1 MKKITKI
8 FVALIAVFSLGVA
21 TLSPVVVQANR
32 EQDLSLCIAEGG
44 TVSGTGANM
53 TCTRPGDARTVEGVI
68 PTVMNVVFF
77 FIGVSSVVMIVYG
90 SVLLVKSR
98 GGEDVK
104 NAKNVIIWSVVG
116 LVVAMLAYAIVRWT
130 FGALSD

>member
-1 MKKITKI
+1 MKKVTKI
-8 FVALIAVFSLGVA
+8 FIALVAVLGVGVA

-53 TCTRPGDARTVEGVI
+53 TCTRPGNAPTVEGVI
-68 PTVMNVVFF
+68 PTVMNVAF
-77 FIGVSSVVMIVYG
+77 FIIGVLSVIMIVYG
-90 SVLLVKSR
+90 AFLLVKSR
-98 GGEDVK
+98 GGEEVK
-104 NAKNVIIWSVVG
+104 KAKTVIIWSVVG